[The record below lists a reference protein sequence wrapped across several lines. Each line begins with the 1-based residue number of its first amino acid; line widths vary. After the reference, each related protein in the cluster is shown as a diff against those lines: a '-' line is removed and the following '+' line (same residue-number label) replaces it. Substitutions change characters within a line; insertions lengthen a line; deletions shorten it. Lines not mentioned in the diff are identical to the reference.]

1 MVQDQNPKPGSQL
14 PKNSLVVLYGE
25 GSTTS
30 TSVTVPDLKNMN
42 ASQAT
47 TALRDK
53 NLNINI
59 EGSGTVI
66 TQDYMANEQVPEGT
80 IIKVT
85 LRSTLKDAH

>member
-1 MVQDQNPKPGSQL
+1 
-14 PKNSLVVLYGE
+14 
-25 GSTTS
+25 
-30 TSVTVPDLKNMN
+30 MN

-47 TALRDK
+47 TTLRDK

-85 LRSTLKDAH
+85 LRSTLTDAH

>member
-1 MVQDQNPKPGSQL
+1 MVEDQNPKPGSQL
-14 PKNSLVVLYGE
+14 PKNSLIVLYGE

-30 TSVTVPDLKNMN
+30 TSVTVPDLKGMN

-47 TALRDK
+47 TILRDN

-85 LRSTLKDAH
+85 LRSTLTDAH